1 MALNIRTEDYDVDM
15 DRRPKFIITKEKRM
29 RYDDEVNDEMT
40 KISKLWKRNE
50 RRLAPL
56 AFPSLVEEVRHK
68 DGLHMSQISTPL
80 SSAAVD
86 MISSHGNARLSKLTG
101 HSRVG
106 GRSHASRGAMLTGET
121 NRKLESS

>member
-1 MALNIRTEDYDVDM
+1 MNEEM
-15 DRRPKFIITKEKRM
+15 SKITKH
-29 RYDDEVNDEMT
+29 
-40 KISKLWKRNE
+40 WKRNE
-50 RRLAPL
+50 KRLAPL

-86 MISSHGNARLSKLTG
+86 MMSSHGNARLSKLTG

-106 GRSHASRGAMLTGET
+106 GRSAASRGVLLTGT
-121 NRKLESS
+121 SNRKLESS